1 MSASVKPPIPEDELW
16 GLVDLA
22 ALPDSVRIDPTFN
35 NLWLWVLRAKM
46 WSKTESDEGKDYFN
60 RTCWKPLQEEINRL
74 LAAGRIDALSEFAR
88 AWGKWQ
94 IDEYSEMVELDE
106 ASMKDAGIDGH
117 EGSFS
122 LPVSG
127 KKATRDR
134 WPLKYY
140 VAMAI
145 IDLQLGVDRAPT
157 NSEICVRIELYHADS
172 KVGPQSISKAVA
184 EMGLGGRLNAE
195 RELS

>member
-1 MSASVKPPIPEDELW
+1 MIAKVRPPIPEEDLW

-22 ALPDSVRIDPTFN
+22 ALPDSVRIDPSFN
-35 NLWLWVLRAKM
+35 NLWLWVLRAKL
-46 WSKTESDEGKDYFN
+46 WSKTQSDEGKDYFT
-60 RTCWKPLQEEINRL
+60 RTCWKPLQEEISRL
-74 LAAGRIDALSEFAR
+74 LAGGKIEALSEFAR

-94 IDEYSEMVELDE
+94 IEEYSEMVEIDE
-106 ASMKDAGIDGH
+106 ASMREAGIEGH
-117 EGSFS
+117 KGSVS
-122 LPVSG
+122 LPVGG

-145 IDLQLGVDRAPT
+145 IDLQLEMDRAPT
-157 NSEICVRIELYHADS
+157 NSEICARIELYDADS
-172 KVGPQSISKAVA
+172 KVGPQSISKAVT
-184 EMGLGGRLNAE
+184 EMGLGGRLNTE